1 MRLRG
6 LLLAWLVVT
15 TTQSHAAIQTL
26 AITGASAPQIP
37 DAEFSVGDGVFSLAR
52 LSNNGS
58 VAFSAMLSQSS
69 PNVNN
74 ENDYIVFR
82 HADNAF
88 QVIAREG
95 SGDVPNVPG
104 ASFAGF
110 SNFGIDND
118 GSIFTR
124 GTLVTNVGGVTSAN
138 NQGFWK
144 FTSTA
149 GLEIARTMSAN
160 APGFNNTRFDSLG
173 FALRPSSS
181 GVLAFD
187 ARLKSEGGAT
197 SANDYGVWQDDVSGG
212 SIVAREGQ
220 PSPGVVAIF
229 DAFGAPVASNSGHVA
244 FRGQLKLGGA
254 ITTTNRIGVWN
265 YQSGVGSLVARTGSG
280 GVPDLPGA
288 NFTAFDDPLM
298 NSVGQL
304 VLPATLNTGNAGLWR
319 YDGTTGKMLAMAG
332 GAAPEVPDTTFF
344 EVKWP
349 VLSDNGQVVARGHM
363 NAGPGVDL
371 LNDTGLWAFDE
382 VLGNR
387 LLARTG
393 IEGMVPGKLESTF
406 ANLGRYA
413 ANDLGDVLLQA
424 ELNEPFED
432 LGHQGIWLYPYD
444 GVPQLLLQSGDEVAG
459 RTIERLKFLT
469 HDDTRDSVTN
479 VFNNSGQFVFQA
491 EFTNGDFGLFLYS
504 PEATTTYA
512 AADFNIDGYVD
523 NVDLEY
529 WTNAFGETAVGDA
542 DDDGDTDGRDLIIW
556 QRQFTGPPAHPP
568 VAVPEPTVWC
578 FVAFIFGFAQ
588 HRSSFAAVRCV

>member
-1 MRLRG
+1 MRLWG

-15 TTQSHAAIQTL
+15 ITQSHAAIQTL
-26 AITGASAPQIP
+26 AISGASVPQIP
-37 DAEFSVGDGVFSLAR
+37 DSEFSIGDGVFPLAR

-58 VAFSAMLSQSS
+58 VAFSATLSQSS
-69 PNVNN
+69 TNVTS

-95 SGDVPNVPG
+95 SGDVPNAPG

-110 SNFGIDND
+110 SNFGIDDD
-118 GSIFTR
+118 GSIFAR
-124 GTLVTNVGGVTSAN
+124 GTLATGAGGLSTSN

-149 GLEIARTMSAN
+149 GMEVARTESAN
-160 APGFNNTRFDSLG
+160 APGFTNTRFDSLG
-173 FALRPSSS
+173 TALRHSSS

-187 ARLKSEGGAT
+187 GRLKSEGGAT
-197 SANDYGVWQDDVSGG
+197 AANDYGVWQDDVSGG

-220 PSPGVVAIF
+220 SSPGVVANF
-229 DAFGAPVASNSGHVA
+229 EAFGAPVASNNGHVA
-244 FRGQLKLGGA
+244 FRGQLKLGGG
-254 ITTTNRIGVWN
+254 ITATNRLGVWN

-288 NFTAFDDPLM
+288 NFTAIEDPLM
-298 NSVGQL
+298 NSAGQL

-319 YDGTTGKMLAMAG
+319 YDGTTSKLLAVAG
-332 GAAPEVPDTTFF
+332 GAVPEVPDTTFF

-363 NAGPGVDL
+363 NAGPGVAL

-393 IEGMVPGKLESTF
+393 IEGMVPGKPESTF
-406 ANLGRYA
+406 GNLGRYA
-413 ANDLGDVLLQA
+413 ANASGDVLLQA
-424 ELNEPFED
+424 ELNETFED

-444 GVPQLLLQSGDEVAG
+444 GVPQLLLQSGDEVAD
-459 RTIERLKFLT
+459 RTIERLRFLT

-491 EFTNGDFGLFLYS
+491 EFTNGDFGLFLFS

-512 AADFNIDGYVD
+512 AADFNTDGYVD
-523 NVDLEY
+523 GTDLT
-529 WTNAFGETAVGDA
+529 WWSNAFRQTAAGDA
-542 DDDGDTDGRDLIIW
+542 DDDGDTDGHDLMIW
-556 QRQFTGPPAHPP
+556 QRQFTGPA
-568 VAVPEPTVWC
+568 VQSALAVPEPTVWW
-578 FVAFIFGFAQ
+578 FVALIFGIAQ
-588 HRSSFAAVRCV
+588 HRSTFAAVRCV